1 MHSLIL
7 CSDVVFCTMCKQN
20 CGFDIANVKNIL
32 LGMEIV
38 VIFWL
43 MWYNFQRNVFVVGI
57 VDLIRTR
64 HKDDFT
70 SKMFTGGNVT

>member
-1 MHSLIL
+1 
-7 CSDVVFCTMCKQN
+7 MCKRKN
-20 CGFDIANVKNIL
+20 GFAIANVKSIL
-32 LGMEIV
+32 LRMEIV
-38 VIFWL
+38 VIFWQR
-43 MWYNFQRNVFVVGI
+43 WYNFQWNVFVVGI